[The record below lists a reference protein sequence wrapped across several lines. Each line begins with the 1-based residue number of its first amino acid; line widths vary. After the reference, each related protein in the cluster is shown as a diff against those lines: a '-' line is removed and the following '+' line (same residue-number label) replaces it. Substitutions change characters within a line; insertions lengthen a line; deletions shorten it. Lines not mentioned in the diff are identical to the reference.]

1 MYIYYSNNNDN
12 DDDDDDV
19 NQAWKCCVVSRTF
32 RPISPI
38 LIFDSGSYT

>member
-19 NQAWKCCVVSRTF
+19 NQAWKCCVVSRAF
-32 RPISPI
+32 RPISQI
-38 LIFDSGSYT
+38 LIFDSGS